1 MIADSKIRWI
11 RLKLK
16 DKSQNVKTFVKFVS
30 VEDVKMKIN
39 AIIDIQVMR
48 IVEDEIE
55 QLQSE
60 SSSEVVATLN

>member
-1 MIADSKIRWI
+1 
-11 RLKLK
+11 
-16 DKSQNVKTFVKFVS
+16 
-30 VEDVKMKIN
+30 MKIN

>member
-1 MIADSKIRWI
+1 M
-11 RLKLK
+11 
-16 DKSQNVKTFVKFVS
+16 KFVF

-39 AIIDIQVMR
+39 AIIDIQVVR

>member
-1 MIADSKIRWI
+1 M
-11 RLKLK
+11 
-16 DKSQNVKTFVKFVS
+16 KFVF

-39 AIIDIQVMR
+39 AIIDIQVVR

-60 SSSEVVATLN
+60 SSSEVAATLN

>member
-1 MIADSKIRWI
+1 M
-11 RLKLK
+11 
-16 DKSQNVKTFVKFVS
+16 KFVF

-39 AIIDIQVMR
+39 AIIDIQVLR

-55 QLQSE
+55 QLESE

>member
-1 MIADSKIRWI
+1 M
-11 RLKLK
+11 
-16 DKSQNVKTFVKFVS
+16 KFVF

-39 AIIDIQVMR
+39 AIIDIQVVR

-60 SSSEVVATLN
+60 SSSEVVATFN

>member
-1 MIADSKIRWI
+1 M
-11 RLKLK
+11 
-16 DKSQNVKTFVKFVS
+16 KFVF

-39 AIIDIQVMR
+39 AIIDIQVVR

-55 QLQSE
+55 QLESE

>member
-1 MIADSKIRWI
+1 M
-11 RLKLK
+11 
-16 DKSQNVKTFVKFVS
+16 KFVL

-39 AIIDIQVMR
+39 AKIDIQVVR

>member
-1 MIADSKIRWI
+1 M
-11 RLKLK
+11 
-16 DKSQNVKTFVKFVS
+16 KFVS

>member
-1 MIADSKIRWI
+1 M
-11 RLKLK
+11 
-16 DKSQNVKTFVKFVS
+16 KFVF

-39 AIIDIQVMR
+39 AKIDIQVVR

>member
-1 MIADSKIRWI
+1 M
-11 RLKLK
+11 
-16 DKSQNVKTFVKFVS
+16 KFVF

-39 AIIDIQVMR
+39 AVIDIQVVR